1 MFSLVLWIVKVFSC
15 DEVIRFPNELAS
27 VAMETEKETSSVK
40 KAYLVENCYIKNMN
54 LLQANKEL

>member
-1 MFSLVLWIVKVFSC
+1 MFRLVLWIVKLFGC

-40 KAYLVENCYIKNMN
+40 KACLVEKCYIKNMN